1 MCWQEMAAAEDAT
14 ESVQTGIMQVQ
25 QSIEKLEEQLEK
37 LSRDIEA
44 ETLEWKAANTPEVR
58 HFLERRVEVKEQE
71 KAQLLQQKAQLLQ
84 QKAQT
89 EAHLARMREMELQH
103 QLNSTHGVYQAH

>member
-37 LSRDIEA
+37 LSREIEA
-44 ETLEWKAANTPEVR
+44 ETLEWKAASTPEVR
-58 HFLERRVEVKEQE
+58 HFLERRVEAKEQE
-71 KAQLLQQKAQLLQ
+71 KAQKG
-84 QKAQT
+84 
-89 EAHLARMREMELQH
+89 AHLARIREMELQH

>member
-44 ETLEWKAANTPEVR
+44 EILEWKAANTPEVR

-71 KAQLLQQKAQLLQ
+71 KAQLLQ